1 MNDRL
6 TIKLSSGETVIVDIK
21 KDKIIAQCCDRRIE
35 ISLRDVPIIEAAL
48 TAYYRKM
55 LIDAGSRL

>member
-1 MNDRL
+1 MEETRI
-6 TIKLSSGETVIVDIK
+6 TLSDGKVVRVIIQRR
-21 KDKIIAQCCDRRIE
+21 KIIAQCCDRTIE
-35 ISLRDVPIIEAAL
+35 ISLDDIPIIEAAL